1 MMATVPHVT
10 SGLRLRKFQADG
22 FLLTRVYH
30 PSNSLIRN
38 DHSLYLQ
45 LEQALSAVMG
55 VEVQGKFYVG
65 EVVAQ
70 TEVVAVDIVEDLLH
84 LMSAKVVVVAE
95 PQVASRKVPFQTYWS
110 LNMEWKVEVL
120 MGEVAVVQ
128 LTLFHD
134 DLSST
139 AMWQFL
145 GVVEDLHDNDVWS
158 PETDGMMV
166 NLNCLHG
173 SFLDSLLLAEK
184 EHREVEQ
191 QVVILAHAYCVHE
204 SQEVGLCFEMCHS
217 QLVS

>member
-1 MMATVPHVT
+1 MAQN
-10 SGLRLRKFQADG
+10 LA
-22 FLLTRVYH
+22 
-30 PSNSLIRN
+30 
-38 DHSLYLQ
+38 Q
-45 LEQALSAVMG
+45 LEQALSVVTV

-70 TEVVAVDIVEDLLH
+70 MLEVVVVDTVEDLLLH
-84 LMSAKVVVVAE
+84 LLSAKVVVVAE
-95 PQVASRKVPFQTYWS
+95 PQVASGKVPFQTYWS

-120 MGEVAVVQ
+120 KGEVAVVQ

-158 PETDGMMV
+158 PGTDGMKV

-184 EHREVEQ
+184 EDPEVEQ

-204 SQEVGLCFEMCHS
+204 SQEVGLCFDMCHS